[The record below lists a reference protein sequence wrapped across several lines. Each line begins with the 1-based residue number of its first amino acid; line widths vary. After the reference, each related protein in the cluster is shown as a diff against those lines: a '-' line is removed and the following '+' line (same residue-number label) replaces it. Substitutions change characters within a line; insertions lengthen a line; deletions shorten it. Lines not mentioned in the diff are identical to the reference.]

1 MWRIIEE
8 FPDYIID
15 EYGNIFKIH
24 GRKSYRI
31 MKPKKDKDGYLYIG
45 LRNENGRYFRR
56 IHQLVAKAYINNPN
70 NESIVNHIDGNIKN
84 NHFTNLEWCDVAYNT
99 KHSFEVLGRKGEH
112 TTDMRCVL
120 IVNNEAIEY
129 FDNIKEA
136 AEYAHEVYGV
146 SKSSLQ
152 KYYKSGN
159 VSIEKCND

>member
-8 FPDYIID
+8 FPDYIIND
-15 EYGNIFKIH
+15 YGTIFKIH
-24 GRKSYRI
+24 GRKSYKI
-31 MKPKKDKDGYLYIG
+31 MRPKKDKDGYLYIG

-70 NESIVNHIDGNIKN
+70 NESIVNHIDGNIEN

-99 KHSFEVLGRKGEH
+99 RHSFEVLGREGEH
-112 TTDMRCVL
+112 TTDISCIL
-120 IVNNEAIEY
+120 IVDNETIER
-129 FDNIKEA
+129 FDNIKDA
-136 AEYAHEVYGV
+136 AKYAHEIYGV
-146 SKSSLQ
+146 SESSLR